1 MSDQINHPSHYK
13 QGRIEAIEVI
23 EDVVS
28 GAPEPIAGFLV
39 GNALKYLLRAWYKG
53 NAKQDLQSCISTVRL
68 HGLTLKSPFWCLL
81 LDRHHHELQ
90 GRNLQP

>member
-28 GAPEPIAGFLV
+28 GAPEPVAGFLV
-39 GNALKYLLRAWYKG
+39 GNALKYLLRAWHKG
-53 NAKQDLQSCISTVRL
+53 NAKQDLQKAEWYINRAIARL
-68 HGLTLKSPFWCLL
+68 K
-81 LDRHHHELQ
+81 D
-90 GRNLQP
+90 

>member
-28 GAPEPIAGFLV
+28 GAPEPVAGFLV

-53 NAKQDLQSCISTVRL
+53 NAKQDLQKAEWYINRAIARPNV
-68 HGLTLKSPFWCLL
+68 
-81 LDRHHHELQ
+81 
-90 GRNLQP
+90 